1 MRLQMLRLVGVIA
14 LALVVVYSAITSLYS
29 LNTRGPMEY
38 SISAAQLAESLQKGD
53 RPLAQSFPA
62 SSMHFPEPLR
72 QRLESGEI
80 VGLNNNDDEILFY
93 QLSGDNVLE
102 IGPFPDQ
109 PAESVTHWRLFF
121 IGTML
126 LVLIALT
133 WPMFRDL
140 HWLQKQAI
148 QFSRKPYTVPQEVG
162 RRSPIYP
169 LAETFR
175 RMANIVT
182 GYFQMNQDLARTIA
196 HEIRMPLAR
205 IKFQLALDHSSEES
219 KSGSGD
225 ESRRVI
231 NRATRDIEQLVDKFL
246 SFARMEIHEEFIVPK
261 QVSLETFFGDLGSTL
276 EEQCPALEIGYYF
289 PDDMPWF
296 EPDSMA
302 IAVQNLVVNAGKYA
316 RDRVDIRFEVDGDFC
331 SLSVEDNGP
340 GLAGD
345 AVELTDAFTR
355 AATDEQGY
363 GLGLYIV
370 KKVVMW
376 HEGELAMDRS
386 ANLGGTRATLTWP
399 NRPRGS

>member
-29 LNTRGPMEY
+29 LHTRGPMEY

-62 SSMHFPEPLR
+62 SSMHFPDGLR

-109 PAESVTHWRLFF
+109 PAESVTQWRLFF
-121 IGTML
+121 IGAML
-126 LVLIALT
+126 LVLLALT

-148 QFSRKPYTVPQEVG
+148 QFSRKPYTVPQEVA

-182 GYFQMNQDLARTIA
+182 GYFEMNQDLARTIA
-196 HEIRMPLAR
+196 HEVRMPLAR
-205 IKFQLALDHSSEES
+205 IKFQLALDKTSSES
-219 KSGSGD
+219 TQ
-225 ESRRVI
+225 VI
-231 NRATRDIEQLVDKFL
+231 NRATRDIEQLVDKYL
-246 SFARMEIHEEFIVPK
+246 SFARMEIHEEFIARKCVT
-261 QVSLETFFGDLGSTL
+261 LESFFADLGSTL
-276 EEQCPALEIGYYF
+276 DEQCPNLEIGYYF
-289 PDDMPWF
+289 PDNAAWF
-296 EPDSMA
+296 EPDSLA

-316 RDRVDIRFEVDGDFC
+316 HDRVDVHFTFDGEFC
-331 SLSVEDNGP
+331 CLSVEDNGP

-345 AVELTDAFTR
+345 AAELTDAFTR
-355 AATDEQGY
+355 AATDNQGY

-370 KKVVMW
+370 KKVMMW
-376 HEGELAMDRS
+376 HDGELQMDRS
-386 ANLGGTRATLTWP
+386 QTLGGTRATLRWP
-399 NRPRGS
+399 NRQ